1 MAEDR
6 SWKSSLTAMEVAVLD
21 VGLIIVAWLGSGMAF
36 YYFCDEGWTPAY
48 SVFFAVNVGLGV
60 GYGEFMP
67 TRPATKYFTSFYCL
81 VGTSVVMGGLAVLFT
96 GLQTKA
102 KQASFTEPR
111 HLKICGGLVEMKY
124 RDIAFLVYFLLY
136 AALIAVGIWIGYEYE
151 GYTDF
156 ADALLFT
163 VTNYTTSG
171 LLQPKLGAG
180 SLVGTTVSLLFGIPF
195 NALFWGEV
203 ASRYFARIYRKK
215 TCVDRGARKKTRS
228 RAPAPPRRAPMKLR
242 PARAL
247 FSLCLSLSTGTS
259 RRRRRPRSARTTTRP
274 TRRAARA
281 APRPCPP
288 RSTTSTRSRRARSP
302 ARRPRARPRSPTTRT
317 SCSCT
322 PSSSRAV
329 SSPKRTSAGC
339 SPCTRCNKSPAASR
353 ERASAGAAHARRIT
367 LVP

>member
-1 MAEDR
+1 MAEES
-6 SWKSSLTAMEVAVLD
+6 SWKSSLTAMEIAVLD

-171 LLQPKLGAG
+171 LLQPKLGTG

-215 TCVDRGARKKTRS
+215 TCAPRATAPRETGRTRRRTTGLRDLPPPFSLAPTLSLPPSLARNKVPRGEGGDRGR
-228 RAPAPPRRAPMKLR
+228 L
-242 PARAL
+242 
-247 FSLCLSLSTGTS
+247 G
-259 RRRRRPRSARTTTRP
+259 RRRVRRVGQ
-274 TRRAARA
+274 RRRLGGRA
-281 APRPCPP
+281 
-288 RSTTSTRSRRARSP
+288 RRAR
-302 ARRPRARPRSPTTRT
+302 
-317 SCSCT
+317 
-322 PSSSRAV
+322 
-329 SSPKRTSAGC
+329 
-339 SPCTRCNKSPAASR
+339 
-353 ERASAGAAHARRIT
+353 
-367 LVP
+367 

>member
-1 MAEDR
+1 MAEER

-111 HLKICGGLVEMKY
+111 HLKICGGYVEMKY

-242 PARAL
+242 PARAI
-247 FSLCLSLSTGTS
+247 FSLCLSLDRYLEEKEATEVGSDDDASDASG
-259 RRRRRPRSARTTTRP
+259 
-274 TRRAARA
+274 
-281 APRPCPP
+281 
-288 RSTTSTRSRRARSP
+288 
-302 ARRPRARPRSPTTRT
+302 
-317 SCSCT
+317 
-322 PSSSRAV
+322 
-329 SSPKRTSAGC
+329 SAGGAAAVPAALDDLDALAAG
-339 SPCTRCNKSPAASR
+339 SEPGSPAA
-353 ERASAGAAHARRIT
+353 GAAAIADDPYVLFLHT
-367 LVP
+367 ELVKSGLVTKTHLGWLQSMYEVQQVSGGES

>member
-1 MAEDR
+1 VLSCLGPRATMAEER
-6 SWKSSLTAMEVAVLD
+6 SWKSSLTAMEIAVLD

-111 HLKICGGLVEMKY
+111 HLKICGGYVEMKY

-215 TCVDRGARKKTRS
+215 TYLEEKEATEVGSDDDASDASG
-228 RAPAPPRRAPMKLR
+228 
-242 PARAL
+242 
-247 FSLCLSLSTGTS
+247 
-259 RRRRRPRSARTTTRP
+259 
-274 TRRAARA
+274 
-281 APRPCPP
+281 
-288 RSTTSTRSRRARSP
+288 
-302 ARRPRARPRSPTTRT
+302 
-317 SCSCT
+317 
-322 PSSSRAV
+322 
-329 SSPKRTSAGC
+329 SAGGAAAVPAALDDLDALAAG
-339 SPCTRCNKSPAASR
+339 SEPGSPAA
-353 ERASAGAAHARRIT
+353 GAAAIADDPYVLFLHT
-367 LVP
+367 ELVKSGLVTKTHLGWLQSMYEVQQVSGGES